1 MQYGTNRIG
10 LAKRPPLSR
19 LTFTIGLCLLVAGA
33 IRTDGQSRDWALSA
47 ERVARA
53 AGAEGMVS
61 STDRVASEIG
71 AEVLRRGGN
80 AVDAAVA
87 THFALAVVN
96 PEAGNIGG
104 GGFLV
109 VRTAAGVSATL
120 DFRERAPLA
129 ATATMFL
136 DSRGELTDKSRIGHL
151 SSGVPGSVAGM
162 WQAHQRFGSLP
173 WAVLLQ
179 PAINLA
185 EGIVVHERLA
195 ESLRAHEQEL
205 RRFPSTAA
213 ALLVNGRAPEVGDRL
228 IQRDLAATLRR
239 ISSTG
244 KDGFYLG
251 RTAELIETEMRRG
264 GGIMTREDLRRYE
277 AVWRDP
283 VVFDYRGHA
292 VISMPPPSSGGA
304 TLAEILNI
312 LEGFNLRSLGHL
324 SRAHAHLWTE
334 AVKLA
339 FVDRNAYLGDPDFSA
354 QPVDRMT
361 SDAYAAQRR
370 TLISEDRAAS
380 SSSVQPGLGAVQSG
394 TATRESQHTTHY
406 SVVDRQGTA
415 VAVTTTINSLYGNR
429 VTVAGGGFLLNN
441 EMDDFAAKPGTPN
454 QFGLVQGVVNA
465 VAPAKRMLSAMTPA
479 IMLGT
484 DGHVKLVTGSP
495 GGPTIITTVAQVIS
509 NVVDFDMDG
518 VNATIAPR
526 LHHQHLPDVLYYE
539 RSGLTPTVVSELQ
552 RLGHVVEERKGYQ
565 GDTQSIMISSDR
577 MLVGIS
583 DPRRGGAAVAVRRT
597 SQVVQ

>member
-1 MQYGTNRIG
+1 MQDETNKIAVVKG
-10 LAKRPPLSR
+10 PGLSR
-19 LTFTIGLCLLVAGA
+19 LAFAMGLVLLAAGA
-33 IRTDGQSRDWALSA
+33 IRTNGQSHGWAFSA
-47 ERVARA
+47 GQLAQA
-53 AGAEGMVS
+53 TGAEGMVA

-96 PEAGNIGG
+96 PEAGNVGG

-109 VRTAAGVSATL
+109 VRTATGSTAAL
-120 DFRERAPLA
+120 DFREKAPLA
-129 ATATMFL
+129 ATSTMFV
-136 DSRGELTDKSRIGHL
+136 DSRGEVTGKSLVGHL
-151 SSGVPGSVAGM
+151 ASGVPGSVAGM
-162 WQAHQRFGSLP
+162 WQVHQRFGSLP
-173 WAVLLQ
+173 WTVLLQ

-195 ESLRAHEQEL
+195 ESLRVHEQEL

-213 ALLVNGRAPEVGDRL
+213 ALLVNGHAPAVGDRL
-228 IQRDLAATLRR
+228 VQRDLAATLRR

-264 GGIMTREDLRRYE
+264 GGVMTREDLRRYE

-283 VVFDYRGHA
+283 VVFDYRGNT

-324 SRAHAHLWTE
+324 SRGHAHLWTE

-339 FVDRNAYLGDPDFSA
+339 FADRNAYLGDPDFST

-361 SDAYAAQRR
+361 SEVYASARR
-370 TLISEDRAAS
+370 ALIRTDRATP
-380 SSSVQPGLGAVQSG
+380 SVSIQPGLGGVQAG

-406 SVVDRQGTA
+406 SVVDRHGTA
-415 VAVTTTINSLYGNR
+415 VAVTTTINSLYGNL
-429 VTVAGGGFLLNN
+429 VTVGGAGFLLNN

-465 VAPAKRMLSAMTPA
+465 IAPAKRMLSAMTPT
-479 IMLGT
+479 IVLGT
-484 DGHVKLVTGSP
+484 DGHVRLVTGSP

-509 NVVDFDMDG
+509 NVVDFEMDG
-518 VNATIAPR
+518 ASATVVPR

-539 RSGLTPTVVSELQ
+539 RNGLTSAVVSELQ
-552 RLGHVVEERKGYQ
+552 ALGHVVQERKGYQ
-565 GDTQSIMISSDR
+565 GDTQSIMVSSDR

-583 DPRRGGAAVAVRRT
+583 DPRRGGAAVAVRHP